1 MLYLVLLQPWADG
14 EEGLIESEAE
24 KGEIRSDGGNY
35 GATGGSEDQVFIA
48 AVVLP
53 IVVESETT
61 W

>member
-1 MLYLVLLQPWADG
+1 MLQLVLLQPWADG

-24 KGEIRSDGGNY
+24 KGEIRSEGGNY
-35 GATGGSEDQVFIA
+35 GATGGGEDQVFIA

-53 IVVESETT
+53 IVVKSETT

>member
-1 MLYLVLLQPWADG
+1 MVLSQPWADG

-48 AVVLP
+48 AVLVP
-53 IVVESETT
+53 IVVKSETT

>member
-1 MLYLVLLQPWADG
+1 MLYFVLLQPWADG

>member
-1 MLYLVLLQPWADG
+1 MVLLQPWADG

-35 GATGGSEDQVFIA
+35 GATGGSEDQVFIG
-48 AVVLP
+48 AVVLLK
-53 IVVESETT
+53 SETT

>member
-1 MLYLVLLQPWADG
+1 MLYFVLLQPWADG

-53 IVVESETT
+53 IVVESEST

>member
-1 MLYLVLLQPWADG
+1 MALLQPWADG
-14 EEGLIESEAE
+14 EESLIESEAE

-53 IVVESETT
+53 IVDKSETT

>member
-1 MLYLVLLQPWADG
+1 MVLLQPWADG

-48 AVVLP
+48 VVLVP
-53 IVVESETT
+53 IVVKSETT

>member
-1 MLYLVLLQPWADG
+1 MLYFVLLQPWADG

-53 IVVESETT
+53 IVVESEIT